1 MNELTQE
8 QIDMI
13 KTCGALNYFKYDTAV
28 LSTSTPLERDH
39 LLLQLNDITSEA
51 YNTYEASKLKARF
64 IVESAIFA
72 KARSGDKD
80 AVEMYMAIINRNEK

>member
-1 MNELTQE
+1 MNELTQD

-28 LSTSTPLERDH
+28 LAASTSREHDH
-39 LLLQLNDITSEA
+39 LLEQLHDRTSEA
-51 YNTYEASKLKARF
+51 YRVYEASKIKARF
-64 IVESAIFA
+64 VVESAIFA